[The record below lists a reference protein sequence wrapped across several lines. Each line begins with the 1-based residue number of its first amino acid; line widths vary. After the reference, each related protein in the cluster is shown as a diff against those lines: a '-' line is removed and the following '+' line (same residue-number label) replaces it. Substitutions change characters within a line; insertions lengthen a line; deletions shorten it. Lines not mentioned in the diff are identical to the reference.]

1 MGVTIINVKEFEDK
15 FLIYNRPTMK
25 LTFKEKAEDD
35 KDNLTVGQVHG
46 GEVAGKR
53 VEVWLTKIAKKS
65 PKKKGG

>member
-1 MGVTIINVKEFEDK
+1 MGITIINVKEFEDK
-15 FLIYNRPTMK
+15 FLIYNRPTAK

-35 KDNLTVGQVHG
+35 KENLTVGQVHG

-53 VEVWLTKIAKKS
+53 VEVWLQKIAKKS